1 MAATPEPRV
10 DRTIWIDGAFVPWQD
25 ATVHVLSHSL
35 QRGSLIFDYMS
46 VHETPR
52 GPAVFRLEEHLERL
66 LTSAEIVGLPLR
78 ADVPGLEAAV
88 CETVRRNPGAK
99 AVKVSAYLPS
109 IEVDVVPLDDR
120 VSVAIAA
127 YDPGADVVA
136 HKPTKPRLAASVRLW
151 IEKDVRNRRPDILPP
166 QAKVAANYTSPMLAK
181 WRARRNGYDEI
192 VLVDEDGFVA
202 EGPTTNI
209 FLVDGDGTVITPPE
223 ETVLLGVTRR
233 SILEIA
239 DHDGVPLR
247 EERVRPDELAGAAE
261 VFLTGTTAGVWPVE
275 SVDGKK
281 IGASAPGPVSLRL
294 RDRFQEISNGHDPA
308 FEHWLTFVNP
318 SQG

>member
-1 MAATPEPRV
+1 MAADPEPSI
-10 DRTIWIDGAFVPWQD
+10 DRTIWIDGEFVAWQD

-52 GPAVFRLEEHLERL
+52 GPAVFRMQEHLERL
-66 LTSAEIVGLPLR
+66 LTSAALVGLPLR
-78 ADVPGLEAAV
+78 PDVPALEAALL
-88 CETVRRNPGAK
+88 ETVRRNPGAK
-99 AVKVSAYLPS
+99 AVKVSAFLPS

-151 IEKDVRNRRPDILPP
+151 IEKDVRNRRPDIMPP
-166 QAKVAANYTSPMLAK
+166 QAKVAANYASPMLAK
-181 WRARRNGYDEI
+181 WRARRAGYDEI
-192 VLVDEDGFVA
+192 VLVDEEGFVA

-209 FLVDGDGTVITPPE
+209 FLVDGEGTVITPPE

-247 EERVRPDELAGAAE
+247 EEQVRPDELAGAAE

-281 IGASAPGPVSLRL
+281 IGESVPGPVSLRL
-294 RDRFQEISNGHDPA
+294 RDRFQEISNGRDPA

-318 SQG
+318 SQE